1 MVAGVWLQLLEVASG
16 KPKAAWSWEM
26 LQAALPLGRP
36 SLQQTSTCSIS
47 QNMTSDAYMLVH
59 GCLDGLQAVLAGAC
73 CQHLQCYLLLGSKL
87 FPVPDADS
95 TLPQDPSPVVQV
107 QAACVLLSWHG
118 SWPHCKCAL
127 LERHGCHS
135 LNSMKLG
142 SFPHPQLILI
152 CSNKLT

>member
-1 MVAGVWLQLLEVASG
+1 
-16 KPKAAWSWEM
+16 
-26 LQAALPLGRP
+26 
-36 SLQQTSTCSIS
+36 
-47 QNMTSDAYMLVH
+47 MTSDAYMLVH
-59 GCLDGLQAVLAGAC
+59 GCLNSLQAVLAGAC